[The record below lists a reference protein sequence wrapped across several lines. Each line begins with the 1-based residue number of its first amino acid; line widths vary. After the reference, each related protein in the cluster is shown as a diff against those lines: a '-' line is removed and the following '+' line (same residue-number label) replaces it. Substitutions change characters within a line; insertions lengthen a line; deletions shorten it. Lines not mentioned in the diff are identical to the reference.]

1 MAQDVVLAPCGAAA
15 VAMQKREPRNEI
27 ALPNDRE
34 PVLMRSS
41 RLLALLAC
49 LSLAA
54 CEVQRARLAADA
66 QASMVGRTKEQVLA
80 CMGPP
85 AGKATE
91 GAAEIWSYLSG
102 DGSMDTMQSSGGGW
116 ILGAKSQPSCT
127 INFTMVGGRV
137 NKVSYAGPSGEPLAA
152 NQQCAFA
159 LEDCIPH

>member
-1 MAQDVVLAPCGAAA
+1 
-15 VAMQKREPRNEI
+15 
-27 ALPNDRE
+27 
-34 PVLMRSS
+34 MRSF
-41 RLLALLAC
+41 RLVALLAC

-54 CEVQRARLAADA
+54 CEVQRARLAANA
-66 QASMVGRTKEQVLA
+66 QVSMVGRTKEQVLA

-102 DGSMDTMQSSGGGW
+102 DRSMETMQSSGGGF
-116 ILGAKSQPSCT
+116 ISGAKSQPSCT
-127 INFTMVGGRV
+127 INFTMVGGLV
-137 NKVSYAGPSGEPLAA
+137 SKVSYASPTGEPIAA

>member
-1 MAQDVVLAPCGAAA
+1 M
-15 VAMQKREPRNEI
+15 
-27 ALPNDRE
+27 
-34 PVLMRSS
+34 SS
-41 RLLALLAC
+41 NKTRLVALLAC

-54 CEVQRARLAADA
+54 CEVQRTRLATDA
-66 QASMVGRTKEQVLA
+66 QTLMVGRTKEQVLA

-91 GAAEIWSYLSG
+91 GAAE
-102 DGSMDTMQSSGGGW
+102 METMQSSGGGW
-116 ILGAKSQPSCT
+116 ISGAKSQPSCT

-137 NKVSYAGPSGEPLAA
+137 SKVSYARPSGEPIAA